1 MAFRAGRSRRGRPAR
16 RLSIYRN
23 HRHIRA
29 MQERTTH
36 RSLVFTGLILAMF
49 MSAIEGTI
57 VATAMPSIA
66 AELGGFELYGREP
79 TLGPIGN

>member
-1 MAFRAGRSRRGRPAR
+1 MGSAR
-16 RLSIYRN
+16 RPLREGTAGATFSIYRTY
-23 HRHIRA
+23 RHIRA

-57 VATAMPSIA
+57 VATA
-66 AELGGFELYGREP
+66 
-79 TLGPIGN
+79 